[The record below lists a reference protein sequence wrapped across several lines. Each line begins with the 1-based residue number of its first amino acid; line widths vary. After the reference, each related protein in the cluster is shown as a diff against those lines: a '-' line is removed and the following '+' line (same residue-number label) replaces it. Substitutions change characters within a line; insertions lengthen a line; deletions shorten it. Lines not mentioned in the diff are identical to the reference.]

1 MRVFLGV
8 ILGIVLTVGAAFA
21 YDSATGRV
29 PNGLSAASTASG
41 QAPMVNW
48 DVVNANWHGIE
59 ALLRSTVAD
68 IEREWKRLTG

>member
-29 PNGLSAASTASG
+29 PNGLSASSTPSG
-41 QAPMVNW
+41 PAPMVNW
-48 DVVNANWHGIE
+48 DVVSANWHGIE
-59 ALLRSTVAD
+59 AVLRATVAD
-68 IEREWKRLTG
+68 IQREWKRLTG